1 MCACVCTR
9 VVACECVSACAY
21 THPQVHN
28 CPQSPSS
35 PVPWDLEMEPLPKLE
50 ALPPAARPVRKG
62 SQAPV
67 SLTRTQKELKDNSGS
82 SRPSTSRCESGS
94 PMCSQGR
101 ILAGCLFPPLGL
113 ISFLNNVR
121 RYRRSAAPAAASR
134 KWISVLLWSVHCFRV
149 VERALFYKYGE
160 GSNIPQPEGSIT

>member
-9 VVACECVSACAY
+9 VVACECVSACAYTNPIVACKCVSACAY

-94 PMCSQGR
+94 PMCSQGKF
-101 ILAGCLFPPLGL
+101 LAGCLPRFPPLGL

-121 RYRRSAAPAAASR
+121 RYRRSAAPSAAMQ
-134 KWISVLLWSVHCFRV
+134 K
-149 VERALFYKYGE
+149 ED
-160 GSNIPQPEGSIT
+160 